1 MLDET
6 WAIVITVF
14 ATIAGLALISYLW
27 TQFGKSDFNS
37 FGRGVDA
44 TVIFTFLTNIL
55 PFSLLGYGFAA
66 DIIDQQFRRSLP
78 SILAVGVS
86 AIVGLVTQLYAGNQ
100 RVNLSVQETTGR
112 VWCTIPG
119 LESLESPYIPTSFIA
134 TGTIMSY
141 YLYWMSRNGRTDNW
155 KMATTFAVILFF
167 QITTFFAGDCQQS
180 YIGPAVNFL
189 VSLGI
194 GAVTGGI
201 AYGIAQVNPIM
212 FNPFDVPGAASGNL
226 CEPGQ
231 TRVVNG
237 CQESFS
243 NREHMTSGK
252 VLHCD
257 AGFVEANGQ
266 CVKNDLSLGGHSK
279 PVEEEENVF
288 VAELYKNGQLVTDS
302 ISS

>member
-1 MLDET
+1 MMDET

-14 ATIAGLALISYLW
+14 TTIAVLALSGYLW
-27 TQFGKSDFNS
+27 SQLGRSDFNS

-44 TVIFTFLTNIL
+44 TVLFTFLTNIL
-55 PFSLLGYGFAA
+55 PFSLLGYGIAA

-78 SILAVGVS
+78 SIFAVGVS
-86 AIVGLVTQLYAGNQ
+86 AIIGIVTQLYAGNQ
-100 RVNLSVQETTGR
+100 RINLSAQETTGR

-119 LESLESPYIPTSFIA
+119 LESMESPYIPTSFIA

-155 KMATTFAVILFF
+155 KMATTFAVVLFF
-167 QITTFFAGDCQQS
+167 QIVTFFGGDCQQS
-180 YIGPAVNFL
+180 YIGPSVNFL

-201 AYGIAQVNPIM
+201 AYGVAQVNPIM
-212 FNPFDVPGAASGNL
+212 FNPFDVPGGVASGSV

-231 TRVVNG
+231 IRVKNG

-257 AGFVEANGQ
+257 SGFVEANGQ
-266 CVKNDLSLGGHSK
+266 CVKSLGGHSN
-279 PVEEEENVF
+279 PVEEDNENVF